1 MIDNPFS
8 ALRPDADNRRYVNSP
23 GVGAGRRSL
32 TPSPADAVD
41 TATDDDG
48 RMPRTW
54 THVGRCW
61 TNGEPFLALDETLL
75 PEWRGGGGGGD
86 GGEVS
91 RPDQRLPV
99 RPRRGGI
106 ARGVWIRP
114 AGGGGGWLEVV
125 HAGERR
131 GAVGEA

>member
-41 TATDDDG
+41 TATDDDVG
-48 RMPRTW
+48 MPRTW

-75 PEWRGGGGGGD
+75 PEWRGGAGGAFQGLGPRPDYALPLTPGGGRTAGLGLTCPE
-86 GGEVS
+86 GGAA
-91 RPDQRLPV
+91 
-99 RPRRGGI
+99 G
-106 ARGVWIRP
+106 W
-114 AGGGGGWLEVV
+114 AGGFP
-125 HAGERR
+125 A
-131 GAVGEA
+131 AA